1 MPLHDIGSYS
11 EDAVLKDGGSILLR
25 AAEPPDQSRIRELFG
40 RLSATSS
47 RYRFFATRTDIPD
60 SEVQRLT
67 RFDADHAAIV
77 ALLRDGS
84 GERIIGVAQL
94 AAIPAQPPKPGE
106 EAVRRA
112 ELAVAVLDEHQG
124 RGVGTLLLERLGGL
138 ARDAG
143 FEELEAD
150 VLADNQKMLE
160 VFDSSGLGLRQAQG
174 EGVVHIVFPT
184 KGSEKLLEAIY
195 ARERQAARES
205 VRVFFEPASVA
216 VVGASRREGTIG
228 RAIVDNLISAGFR
241 GPIYPVNPNAAMAIA
256 GLAVHASLRD
266 IGKPVDLVIVAVPA
280 AEVEAVVMDA
290 AAAHARGIVVISS
303 GFAEVSKEGRD
314 AEARLRRLVRSFG
327 MRLVGPNCMGVLNA
341 SPSIS
346 LNATFAPTWPP
357 SGNVSMLSQ
366 SGALG
371 IAMLDYAEKL
381 NIGLAGFISVGNKAD
396 VSSNDVLSY
405 WGDDPNTEVIVL
417 YLESFGNA
425 RKFARLAPD
434 VARKKPIVA
443 VKSGRSA
450 AGTRAASSHSAALA
464 SLDVGIDALFMQAGV
479 IRTNT
484 LEELFDVVALL
495 STQPPPRGPRVG
507 VVTNA
512 GGPGILLADACEAH
526 GLALPSLAPETL
538 SRLREILPPQAGLS
552 NPVDMIASATPEQY
566 ERTIEIVG
574 ADPFIDSLIVIYIPP
589 LVTKPDQIAHS
600 IASGAGR
607 VPSDKPI
614 ASVFLSSKGAPP
626 ALSKGP
632 RGKIPSYSF
641 PENAAMALATA
652 LRHAR
657 WRERPR
663 GTTVSI
669 ERREERAIRRIIEK
683 ALADAPDG
691 RNWISTEDLATI
703 LGLAGIP
710 FAGLTTCPPDPGAA
724 EEASTRLDGFP
735 MVLKAV
741 APGLLHKT
749 DVGGVVVG
757 LESKEAVRRAAQTML
772 ERLRATGYELSAL
785 LLQRQIEGGIEA
797 FIGVTSDPSLGPIVV
812 TGLGGI
818 HVELLGD
825 VAFRLPPLSDV
836 DAREMLDSVKAKKLF
851 DGFRGSPPGDRE
863 ALVSAITR
871 ISALLEIVPE
881 LTELDLNPVKVL
893 PPGRGVMVVDG
904 RMRVQRRD

>member
-1 MPLHDIGSYS
+1 MPLHDIRAYS
-11 EDAVLKDGGSILLR
+11 EDAVLKDGGSVLLR
-25 AAEPPDQSRIRELFG
+25 AAEPPDQPGIGELFG
-40 RLSATSS
+40 RLSTTSS
-47 RYRFFATRTDIPD
+47 RYRFFATRTDIPE
-60 SEVQRLT
+60 SEIQHVT
-67 RFDADHAAIV
+67 RFDADHASIV
-77 ALLRDGS
+77 ALLRDGNA
-84 GERIIGVAQL
+84 ERIIGVAQL
-94 AAIPAQPPKPGE
+94 AAVAPEPGTPGE
-106 EAVRRA
+106 EQVRRA
-112 ELAVAVLDEHQG
+112 EVAVAVLDEHQG
-124 RGVGTLLLERLGGL
+124 RGIGTLLLERLAGL

-160 VFDSSGLGLRQAQG
+160 VFDSSGLGLRLAQG
-174 EGVVHIVFPT
+174 EGVVHVVFPT
-184 KGSEKLLEAIY
+184 KESEKLLLASFS
-195 ARERQAARES
+195 RERQAARES
-205 VRVFFEPASVA
+205 VRVFFEPGSVA
-216 VVGASRREGTIG
+216 VVGASHREGTIG

-241 GPIYPVNPNAAMAIA
+241 GPIYPVNPSATEIA
-256 GLAVHASLRD
+256 GLPAHASLGA
-266 IGKPVDLVIVAVPA
+266 IGKPVDLVVVAVPA
-280 AEVEAVVMDA
+280 PLVEAVVMDA
-290 AAAHARGIVVISS
+290 AAAHARGVVVISS

-314 AEARLRRLVRSFG
+314 AEDRLRRLVRSYG

-341 SPSIS
+341 SPSVS

-371 IAMLDYAEKL
+371 IAMLDYAERL

-405 WGDDPNTEVIVL
+405 WGDDPNTGVIVL

-425 RKFARLAPD
+425 RTFARLAPD

-464 SLDVGIDALFMQAGV
+464 SLDVGIDALFAQAGV

-495 STQPPPRGPRVG
+495 SMQPAPRGPRVG

-526 GLALPSLAPETL
+526 GLSLPTLAPETVA
-538 SRLREILPPQAGLS
+538 RLREILPPQAGLS
-552 NPVDMIASATPEQY
+552 NPVDMIASATPGQY
-566 ERTIEIVG
+566 ERAIELVG
-574 ADPFIDSLIVIYIPP
+574 ADPFVDALIVIYIPP
-589 LVTKPDQIAHS
+589 LVTKPAEIAHA

-607 VPSDKPI
+607 VPADKPI

-669 ERREERAIRRIIEK
+669 ELREERAIRRIVEK
-683 ALADAPDG
+683 SLASAPDE
-691 RNWISTEDLATI
+691 RTWISTEDLATI
-703 LGLAGIP
+703 LGLAGVP
-710 FAGLTTCPPDPGAA
+710 FATLTTCPPEPAAA
-724 EEASTRLDGFP
+724 EEASTRLAGFP
-735 MVLKAV
+735 VVLKAV

-757 LESKEAVRRAAQTML
+757 LESKEVVRRAAQTML
-772 ERLRATGYELSAL
+772 ERLRATGYELSAF

-797 FIGVTSDPSLGPIVV
+797 FIGVTSDPSLGPIVM

-825 VAFRLPPLSDV
+825 VACRLPPLSDV
-836 DAREMLDSVKAKKLF
+836 DAREMLDSIRAKKLF

-863 ALVSAITR
+863 ALVSVITR
-871 ISALLEIVPE
+871 ISALVEIVPE

-893 PPGRGVMVVDG
+893 LPGRGAVVVDG
-904 RMRVQRRD
+904 RMRLQRRG